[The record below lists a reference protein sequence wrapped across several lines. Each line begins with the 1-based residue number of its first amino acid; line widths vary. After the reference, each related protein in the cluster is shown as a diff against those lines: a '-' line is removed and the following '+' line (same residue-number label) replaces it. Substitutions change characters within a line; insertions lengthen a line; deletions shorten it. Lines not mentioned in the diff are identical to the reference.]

1 MSMKR
6 FLAVSLLLLS
16 ALGFSGCGGADE
28 TGEKIDPV
36 PVRDASTL
44 INKHFI
50 DPTADWY
57 KFDGLIEQIKQER
70 DFAKRVQLMHQAE
83 NFLMGTYAAV
93 PLYYGCTTYLQKDY
107 VKDVYCTRLGILFL
121 MHNHLENGADTLR
134 LCIGSEPEK
143 LDPALNS
150 EQPAAIMLTNSFS
163 GLYTYDEQDNTVPDC
178 AEGYTVSEDGLHY
191 TVKLREGLKWSDGSD
206 LVAEDFAYAWKR
218 AAAEETA
225 AEYAY
230 LFQGFQGYPNNL
242 SVSAPDSR
250 TLVFDLTSP
259 CAYMEALLAFPVFF
273 PVKKSAVESFPDWQ
287 KNPGGWCTEAGF
299 VSNGPYRCTAWQHD
313 SFIRYEKN
321 PYWHNADKVATPK
334 IEYMLSADTTAIYAA
349 YQAGD
354 LSISQLIPVDEIPSL
369 LGTSEF
375 KNFPDLSIFY
385 FAFNVKGPLFAD
397 KTPAQAAA
405 MREAFSLLIDRDY
418 LCDNIL
424 QAGQT
429 PANAFVPPGMSDG
442 NRGIFRKDSETGG
455 YFDIYGINN
464 DYKGTL
470 ERVRLLLASAGYRFD
485 EYGMLSAETPIQ
497 VTYLTNPT
505 STNIAIAESLQQD
518 FSSIGIEMIIQ
529 QPEWKVY
536 LAERKLGHFDLAR
549 AGWAADI
556 NDPISMLDKWITP
569 SGNNECQFGR

>member
-1 MSMKR
+1 
-6 FLAVSLLLLS
+6 
-16 ALGFSGCGGADE
+16 
-28 TGEKIDPV
+28 
-36 PVRDASTL
+36 
-44 INKHFI
+44 
-50 DPTADWY
+50 
-57 KFDGLIEQIKQER
+57 
-70 DFAKRVQLMHQAE
+70 
-83 NFLMGTYAAV
+83 
-93 PLYYGCTTYLQKDY
+93 
-107 VKDVYCTRLGILFL
+107 
-121 MHNHLENGADTLR
+121 
-134 LCIGSEPEK
+134 
-143 LDPALNS
+143 
-150 EQPAAIMLTNSFS
+150 
-163 GLYTYDEQDNTVPDC
+163 
-178 AEGYTVSEDGLHY
+178 
-191 TVKLREGLKWSDGSD
+191 
-206 LVAEDFAYAWKR
+206 
-218 AAAEETA
+218 
-225 AEYAY
+225 
-230 LFQGFQGYPNNL
+230 
-242 SVSAPDSR
+242 
-250 TLVFDLTSP
+250 
-259 CAYMEALLAFPVFF
+259 
-273 PVKKSAVESFPDWQ
+273 
-287 KNPGGWCTEAGF
+287 
-299 VSNGPYRCTAWQHD
+299 
-313 SFIRYEKN
+313 
-321 PYWHNADKVATPK
+321 
-334 IEYMLSADTTAIYAA
+334 
-349 YQAGD
+349 
-354 LSISQLIPVDEIPSL
+354 
-369 LGTSEF
+369 
-375 KNFPDLSIFY
+375 
-385 FAFNVKGPLFAD
+385 
-397 KTPAQAAA
+397 